1 MIWRFIEDKVR
12 RGAAFQKKNQEC
24 ISETKSQGFIQ
35 ENSCVQN
42 QKTVIQRSGG
52 KENNRI
58 NGEVI
63 ALESLEHRNK
73 GKIWI

>member
-1 MIWRFIEDKVR
+1 MIWRFIGDKVR
-12 RGAAFQKKNQEC
+12 SGAAFQKKNQEC
-24 ISETKSQGFIQ
+24 IFETKTQGFIQ

-52 KENNRI
+52 KENSRK

-63 ALESLEHRNK
+63 ALEFLT
-73 GKIWI
+73 

>member
-1 MIWRFIEDKVR
+1 MIWRFIGDKVR
-12 RGAAFQKKNQEC
+12 SGAAFQKKNQEC
-24 ISETKSQGFIQ
+24 ISETKTQGFIQ

-52 KENNRI
+52 KENSRL

-63 ALESLEHRNK
+63 TLEFLEHRNK
-73 GKIWI
+73 GKV